1 MSYRVFKNNKSTA
14 MKKFFLL
21 LILISIKFSIF
32 SQTSENDI
40 IKYKAES
47 IYMIFQNDSGQVVN
61 EIPIGKSV
69 IIYYD
74 VFFKSYE
81 INYLNKDY
89 ERSAIKLTYIST
101 SEDGYVKMKDTYGSI
116 FYVAD
121 NIEKFGVLIILND
134 KKHNGLISLLE
145 IGGIIKF

>member
-1 MSYRVFKNNKSTA
+1 
-14 MKKFFLL
+14 
-21 LILISIKFSIF
+21 
-32 SQTSENDI
+32 
-40 IKYKAES
+40 
-47 IYMIFQNDSGQVVN
+47 MIFQNDSGQVVN